1 MRTIFESKV
10 PSMKVTIK
18 KIAEIA
24 GVHPATVDKVLHNR
38 PGVSDE
44 VRERVQKLIDEL
56 GYKPNPAGRV
66 LQQQGKEFIIAAI
79 LVKVDALP
87 YIRDGIEKGIREQTG
102 LDIKIHWY
110 LTSYS
115 DAGQQAQYIDKAVEE
130 KADGIIISPI
140 TSNRVRE
147 AINRASD
154 AGIPVITAN
163 SDIEGT
169 RRLCYVG
176 QDGLR
181 ASRVAG
187 RTMGNFLRGRGR
199 IAIISSTIDNEN
211 NSYHV
216 KVREDG
222 FRGFLR
228 ETFPEIEIVASV
240 ESYEDPEITYRE
252 TYNLLTKY
260 PDLDGLYI
268 TCGGVGQVGRAIRDC
283 GREDIKALS
292 FEKYPEILDLMQED
306 IIDCTIDSE
315 LERQG
320 EIPVQIIMDQLVLK
334 KAPPK
339 QNIYTDIR
347 ILIKEC
353 LF

>member
-1 MRTIFESKV
+1 
-10 PSMKVTIK
+10 MKVTIK

-44 VRERVQKLIDEL
+44 VRERVRKLIDEL
-56 GYKPNPAGRV
+56 GYKHNPAGRV
-66 LQQQGKEFIIAAI
+66 LQKQGKEFIIAAV

-87 YIRDGIEKGIREQTG
+87 YIKEGIEKGIREQTG
-102 LDIKIHWY
+102 LDITVHWY
-110 LTSYS
+110 LSSYS
-115 DAGQQAQYIDKAVEE
+115 DAGQQAQFIDKAVEE
-130 KADGIIISPI
+130 KADGIILSPI
-140 TSNRVRE
+140 NSDRVRE
-147 AINRASD
+147 AISRA
-154 AGIPVITAN
+154 AAAKIPLVTTN
-163 SDIEGT
+163 SDIDGT
-169 RRLCYVG
+169 QRLCYVG
-176 QDGLR
+176 QDGRR

-187 RTMGNFLRGRGR
+187 RTMGNLLGGSGR
-199 IAIISSTIDNEN
+199 IAIISSAVASEN
-211 NSYHV
+211 NSFHV
-216 KVREDG
+216 KVREEG
-222 FRGFLR
+222 FCTFLR
-228 ETFPEIEIVASV
+228 ETFPAVEIVASV
-240 ESYEDPEITYRE
+240 ESFEDPEITYRE
-252 TYNLLTKY
+252 TYNLLKKY

-283 GREDIKALS
+283 GREDIKTLS

-320 EIPVQIIMDQLVLK
+320 EIPIQIIMDELVLK
-334 KAPPK
+334 KHPVSD
-339 QNIYTDIR
+339 NIYTDIR

>member
-1 MRTIFESKV
+1 
-10 PSMKVTIK
+10 MKVTIK

-44 VRERVQKLIDEL
+44 VRERVRKLIDEL

-66 LQQQGKEFIIAAI
+66 LQKQGKEFIIAAV

-87 YIRDGIEKGIREQTG
+87 YIKEGIEKGIREQTG
-102 LDIKIHWY
+102 LDITVHWY
-110 LTSYS
+110 LSSYS
-115 DAGQQAQYIDKAVEE
+115 DAGQQAQFIDKAVEE
-130 KADGIIISPI
+130 KADGIILSPI
-140 TSNRVRE
+140 NSNRVRE
-147 AINRASD
+147 AINRAAA
-154 AGIPVITAN
+154 AGIPLVTTN
-163 SDIEGT
+163 SDIDGT
-169 RRLCYVG
+169 QRLCYVG
-176 QDGLR
+176 QDGRR

-187 RTMGNFLRGRGR
+187 RTMGNLLGGSGRV
-199 IAIISSTIDNEN
+199 AIISSAIASEN

-216 KVREDG
+216 KVREEG
-222 FRGFLR
+222 FCNFLR
-228 ETFPEIEIVASV
+228 ETFPAVEIIASV
-240 ESYEDPEITYRE
+240 ESFEDPETTYRE
-252 TYNLLTKY
+252 TYNLLKKY

-320 EIPVQIIMDQLVLK
+320 EIPVQIIMDELVLK
-334 KAPPK
+334 KHPNED
-339 QNIYTDIR
+339 NIYTDIR

>member
-1 MRTIFESKV
+1 
-10 PSMKVTIK
+10 MKVTIK

-44 VRERVQKLIDEL
+44 VRERVRKLIDEL

-66 LQQQGKEFIIAAI
+66 LQKQGKEFIIAAV

-87 YIRDGIEKGIREQTG
+87 YIKEGIEKGIREQTG
-102 LDIKIHWY
+102 LDITVHWY
-110 LTSYS
+110 LSSYS
-115 DAGQQAQYIDKAVEE
+115 DAGQQAQFIDKAVEE
-130 KADGIIISPI
+130 KADGIILSPI
-140 TSNRVRE
+140 NSDRVRE
-147 AINRASD
+147 AINRAAA
-154 AGIPVITAN
+154 AGIPLVNTN
-163 SDIEGT
+163 SDIDGT
-169 RRLCYVG
+169 QRLCYVG
-176 QDGLR
+176 QDGRR

-187 RTMGNFLRGRGR
+187 RTMGNLLGGSGR
-199 IAIISSTIDNEN
+199 IAIISSAVASEN

-216 KVREDG
+216 KVREEG
-222 FRGFLR
+222 FCNFLR
-228 ETFPEIEIVASV
+228 ETFPAVEIVASV
-240 ESYEDPEITYRE
+240 ESFEDPEITYRE
-252 TYNLLTKY
+252 TYNLLKKN

-320 EIPVQIIMDQLVLK
+320 EIPVQIIMDELVLK
-334 KAPPK
+334 KHPNED
-339 QNIYTDIR
+339 NIYTDIR

>member
-1 MRTIFESKV
+1 
-10 PSMKVTIK
+10 MKVTIK

-24 GVHPATVDKVLHNR
+24 GVHPSTVDKVLHNR

-44 VRERVQKLIDEL
+44 VRERIRKLIDEL

-66 LQQQGKEFIIAAI
+66 LQKQGKEFVIAAI

-87 YIRDGIEKGIREQTG
+87 YIKEGIEKGIREQTG
-102 LDIKIHWY
+102 LDITVHWY
-110 LTSYS
+110 LSSYS
-115 DAGQQAQYIDKAVEE
+115 DAGQQAQFIDKAVEE
-130 KADGIIISPI
+130 KADGIILSPI
-140 TSNRVRE
+140 NSDRVRE
-147 AINRASD
+147 AINRAAA
-154 AGIPVITAN
+154 AGIPLVTAN
-163 SDIEGT
+163 SDIDGT
-169 RRLCYVG
+169 QRLCYVG
-176 QDGLR
+176 QDGRR

-187 RTMGNFLRGRGR
+187 RTMGNLLGGSGR
-199 IAIISSTIDNEN
+199 IAIISSAVASEN

-216 KVREDG
+216 KVREEG
-222 FRGFLR
+222 FCNFLR
-228 ETFPEIEIVASV
+228 ETFPAVEIVASV
-240 ESYEDPEITYRE
+240 ESFEDPETTYRE
-252 TYNLLTKY
+252 TYNLLKKN

-283 GREDIKALS
+283 GREDIKVLS

-320 EIPVQIIMDQLVLK
+320 EIPVQIIMDELVLK
-334 KAPPK
+334 KHPNED
-339 QNIYTDIR
+339 NIFTDIR

>member
-1 MRTIFESKV
+1 
-10 PSMKVTIK
+10 MKVTIK

-44 VRERVQKLIDEL
+44 VRERVRKLIDEL

-66 LQQQGKEFIIAAI
+66 LQKQGREFVIAAI

-87 YIRDGIEKGIREQTG
+87 YIKEGIEKGIREQTG
-102 LDIKIHWY
+102 LDITVHWY
-110 LTSYS
+110 LSSYS
-115 DAGQQAQYIDKAVEE
+115 DAGQQAQFIDKAVEE
-130 KADGIIISPI
+130 KADGIILSPI
-140 TSNRVRE
+140 NSNRVRE
-147 AINRASD
+147 AINRASA
-154 AGIPVITAN
+154 AGIPLVTTN
-163 SDIEGT
+163 SDIDGT
-169 RRLCYVG
+169 QRLCYVG
-176 QDGLR
+176 QDGRR

-187 RTMGNFLRGRGR
+187 RTMGNLLGGSGRV
-199 IAIISSTIDNEN
+199 AIISSAIASEN

-216 KVREDG
+216 KVREEG
-222 FRGFLR
+222 FCNFLR
-228 ETFPEIEIVASV
+228 ETFPAVEIIASI
-240 ESYEDPEITYRE
+240 ESFEDPETTYRE
-252 TYNLLTKY
+252 TYNLLKKY

-320 EIPVQIIMDQLVLK
+320 EIPVQIIMDELVLK
-334 KAPPK
+334 KHPNED
-339 QNIYTDIR
+339 NIFTDIR

>member
-1 MRTIFESKV
+1 
-10 PSMKVTIK
+10 MKVTIK

-24 GVHPATVDKVLHNR
+24 GVHPSTVDKVLHNR

-44 VRERVQKLIDEL
+44 VRERVRKLIDEL

-66 LQQQGKEFIIAAI
+66 LQKQGKEFIIAAV

-87 YIRDGIEKGIREQTG
+87 YIKEGIEKGIREQTG
-102 LDIKIHWY
+102 LDITVHWY
-110 LTSYS
+110 LSSYS
-115 DAGQQAQYIDKAVEE
+115 DAGQQAQFIDKAVEE
-130 KADGIIISPI
+130 KADGIILSPI
-140 TSNRVRE
+140 NSNRVRE
-147 AINRASD
+147 AINRAAA
-154 AGIPVITAN
+154 AGIPLVNTN
-163 SDIEGT
+163 SDIDGT
-169 RRLCYVG
+169 QRLCYVG
-176 QDGLR
+176 QDGMR

-187 RTMGNFLRGRGR
+187 RTMGNLLGGSGR
-199 IAIISSTIDNEN
+199 IAIISSAVASEN

-216 KVREDG
+216 KVREEG
-222 FRGFLR
+222 FCNFLR
-228 ETFPEIEIVASV
+228 ETFPAVEIVASL
-240 ESYEDPEITYRE
+240 ESFEDPEITYRE
-252 TYNLLTKY
+252 TYNLLKKN

-320 EIPVQIIMDQLVLK
+320 EIPVQIIMDELVLK
-334 KAPPK
+334 KHPNED
-339 QNIYTDIR
+339 NIYTDIR

>member
-1 MRTIFESKV
+1 
-10 PSMKVTIK
+10 MKVTIK

-87 YIRDGIEKGIREQTG
+87 YIKEGIEKGIREQTG

-140 TSNRVRE
+140 TSNRVRD
-147 AINRASD
+147 AINRAAD
-154 AGIPVITAN
+154 AGIPVIATN

-187 RTMGNFLRGRGR
+187 RTMGNLLRGSGR
-199 IAIISSTIDNEN
+199 IAIISSAIDSEN

-222 FRGFLR
+222 FRDFLR
-228 ETFPEIEIVASV
+228 ETFPDIEIVTAV
-240 ESYEDPEITYRE
+240 ESFEDPEITYRE
-252 TYNLLTKY
+252 TLNLLQNRR
-260 PDLDGLYI
+260 DLDGLYV
-268 TCGGVGQVGRAIRDC
+268 TCGGLSQVGDAIRES
-283 GREDIKALS
+283 GRTDLKVIS
-292 FEKYPEILDLMQED
+292 FEKYPEILELLRED

-320 EIPVQIIMDQLVLK
+320 AVPVQIIMDQLVLK
-334 KAPPK
+334 KSPPEE
-339 QNIYTDIR
+339 NIFTDIR

>member
-1 MRTIFESKV
+1 
-10 PSMKVTIK
+10 MKVTIK

-87 YIRDGIEKGIREQTG
+87 YIREGIEKGIREQTG

-115 DAGQQAQYIDKAVEE
+115 DAGQQAQYIDKALEE

-140 TSNRVRE
+140 NSNRVRA
-147 AINRASD
+147 AINRAAD
-154 AGIPVITAN
+154 AGIPVITTN
-163 SDIEGT
+163 SDIEDT

-187 RTMGNFLRGRGR
+187 RTMGNLLRGSGR
-199 IAIISSTIDNEN
+199 IAIIILRSS
-211 NSYHV
+211 
-216 KVREDG
+216 
-222 FRGFLR
+222 L
-228 ETFPEIEIVASV
+228 P
-240 ESYEDPEITYRE
+240 
-252 TYNLLTKY
+252 
-260 PDLDGLYI
+260 
-268 TCGGVGQVGRAIRDC
+268 
-283 GREDIKALS
+283 
-292 FEKYPEILDLMQED
+292 
-306 IIDCTIDSE
+306 
-315 LERQG
+315 
-320 EIPVQIIMDQLVLK
+320 
-334 KAPPK
+334 
-339 QNIYTDIR
+339 
-347 ILIKEC
+347 
-353 LF
+353 

>member
-1 MRTIFESKV
+1 
-10 PSMKVTIK
+10 MKVTIK

-87 YIRDGIEKGIREQTG
+87 YIKEGIEKGIREQTG

-140 TSNRVRE
+140 TSNRVRD
-147 AINRASD
+147 AINRAAD
-154 AGIPVITAN
+154 AGIPVIATN

-187 RTMGNFLRGRGR
+187 RTMGNLLRGSGR
-199 IAIISSTIDNEN
+199 IAIISSAIDSEN

-222 FRGFLR
+222 FRDFLR
-228 ETFPEIEIVASV
+228 ETFPDIEIVTAV
-240 ESYEDPEITYRE
+240 ESFEDPEITYRE
-252 TYNLLTKY
+252 TLNLLQNRR
-260 PDLDGLYI
+260 DLDGLYV
-268 TCGGVGQVGRAIRDC
+268 TCGGLSQVGDAIRES
-283 GREDIKALS
+283 GRTDLKVIS
-292 FEKYPEILDLMQED
+292 FEKYPEILELLRED

-320 EIPVQIIMDQLVLK
+320 AIPVQIIMDRLVLK
-334 KAPPK
+334 KTPPEE
-339 QNIYTDIR
+339 NIFTDIR

>member
-1 MRTIFESKV
+1 MFREIPFNARRIDPAACLFLQILV
-10 PSMKVTIK
+10 PSDM
-18 KIAEIA
+18 
-24 GVHPATVDKVLHNR
+24 
-38 PGVSDE
+38 
-44 VRERVQKLIDEL
+44 VRMGMRVIDSL
-56 GYKPNPAGRV
+56 QGPSVCVQNPQD
-66 LQQQGKEFIIAAI
+66 LF
-79 LVKVDALP
+79 P
-87 YIRDGIEKGIREQTG
+87 
-102 LDIKIHWY
+102 
-110 LTSYS
+110 
-115 DAGQQAQYIDKAVEE
+115 
-130 KADGIIISPI
+130 
-140 TSNRVRE
+140 
-147 AINRASD
+147 
-154 AGIPVITAN
+154 GIPVIAAN

-199 IAIISSTIDNEN
+199 IAIISSAIDNEN

-252 TYNLLTKY
+252 TYNLLKKY

-334 KAPPK
+334 KAPPE

>member
-1 MRTIFESKV
+1 
-10 PSMKVTIK
+10 MKVTIK

-87 YIRDGIEKGIREQTG
+87 YIRAGIEKGIREQTG

-115 DAGQQAQYIDKAVEE
+115 DAGQQAQYIDIAVEE

-140 TSNRVRE
+140 SSNRVRE
-147 AINRASD
+147 AINRAAD
-154 AGIPVITAN
+154 AGIPVIAAN

-187 RTMGNFLRGRGR
+187 RTMGNLLRGSGR
-199 IAIISSTIDNEN
+199 IAIISSAIDSEN

-222 FRGFLR
+222 FRDFLR
-228 ETFPEIEIVASV
+228 ETFPDIEIVTAV
-240 ESYEDPEITYRE
+240 ESFEDPEITYRE
-252 TYNLLTKY
+252 TLNLLQNRR
-260 PDLDGLYI
+260 DLDGLYV
-268 TCGGVGQVGRAIRDC
+268 TCGGLSQVGDAIRES
-283 GREDIKALS
+283 GRTDLKVIS
-292 FEKYPEILDLMQED
+292 FEKYPEILELLRED

-320 EIPVQIIMDQLVLK
+320 AVPVQIIMDQLVLK
-334 KAPPK
+334 KSPPEE
-339 QNIYTDIR
+339 NIFTDIR

>member
-1 MRTIFESKV
+1 
-10 PSMKVTIK
+10 MKVTIK

-87 YIRDGIEKGIREQTG
+87 YIKEGIEKGIREQAG

-140 TSNRVRE
+140 SSNRVRA
-147 AINRASD
+147 AINRAAD
-154 AGIPVITAN
+154 AGIPVIATN

-187 RTMGNFLRGRGR
+187 RTMGNLLRGRGR
-199 IAIISSTIDNEN
+199 IAIISSAIDSEN

-222 FRGFLR
+222 FRDFLR
-228 ETFPEIEIVASV
+228 ETFPDIEIVTAV
-240 ESYEDPEITYRE
+240 ESFEDPEITYRE
-252 TYNLLTKY
+252 TLNLLQNRR
-260 PDLDGLYI
+260 DLDGLYV
-268 TCGGVGQVGRAIRDC
+268 TCGGLSQVGDAIRES
-283 GREDIKALS
+283 GRTDLKVIS
-292 FEKYPEILDLMQED
+292 FEKYPEILELLRED

-320 EIPVQIIMDQLVLK
+320 AVPVQIIMDQLVLK
-334 KAPPK
+334 KSPPEE
-339 QNIYTDIR
+339 NIFTDIR

>member
-1 MRTIFESKV
+1 
-10 PSMKVTIK
+10 MKVTIK

-87 YIRDGIEKGIREQTG
+87 YIRAGIEKGIREQTG

-140 TSNRVRE
+140 SSNRVRE
-147 AINRASD
+147 AINRAAD
-154 AGIPVITAN
+154 AGIPVIAAN

-187 RTMGNFLRGRGR
+187 RTMGNLLRGSGR
-199 IAIISSTIDNEN
+199 IAIISSAIDSEN

-222 FRGFLR
+222 FRDFLR
-228 ETFPEIEIVASV
+228 ETFPDIEIVTAV
-240 ESYEDPEITYRE
+240 ESFEDPEITYRE
-252 TYNLLTKY
+252 TLNLLQNRR
-260 PDLDGLYI
+260 DLDGLYV
-268 TCGGVGQVGRAIRDC
+268 TCGGLSQVGDAIRES
-283 GREDIKALS
+283 GRTDLKVIS
-292 FEKYPEILDLMQED
+292 FEKYPEILELLRED

-320 EIPVQIIMDQLVLK
+320 AVPVQIIMDQLVLK
-334 KAPPK
+334 KSPPEE
-339 QNIYTDIR
+339 NIFTDIR

>member
-1 MRTIFESKV
+1 
-10 PSMKVTIK
+10 MKITIK

-38 PGVSDE
+38 PGVSNE

-66 LQQQGKEFIIAAI
+66 LQQQGKEFVIAAI
-79 LVKVDALP
+79 LVEVDALP
-87 YIRDGIEKGIREQTG
+87 YIKKGIEKGIREQTG

-110 LTSYS
+110 LTSFS
-115 DAGQQAQYIDKAVEE
+115 DAGLQAQYIDRATEE
-130 KADGIIISPI
+130 KADGIIVSPI
-140 TSNRVRE
+140 NSNRVRA
-147 AINRASD
+147 AINRAAD
-154 AGIPVITAN
+154 AGIPVVATN
-163 SDIEGT
+163 SDIEGA

-176 QDGLR
+176 QEGLR

-187 RTMGNFLRGRGR
+187 RTIGNLLGGKGR
-199 IAIISSTIDNEN
+199 IAIISSAVDSEN
-211 NSYHV
+211 NSFHV

-222 FRGFLR
+222 FRDFLR
-228 ETFPEIEIVASV
+228 DNFPEIEIVTAV
-240 ESYEDPEITYRE
+240 ESFEDPETTYQE
-252 TYNLLTKY
+252 TLNLLRSC

-268 TCGGVGQVGRAIRDC
+268 TCGGVSQVGRAVRES
-283 GREDIKALS
+283 GRSDLKTLS
-292 FEKYPEILDLMQED
+292 FEKYPEILELLRDD
-306 IIDCTIDSE
+306 IIDVTIDSE

-320 EIPVQIIMDQLVLK
+320 ELPVQIIMDQLVLK
-334 KAPPK
+334 KAPPSE
-339 QNIYTDIR
+339 NIFTDIR

>member
-1 MRTIFESKV
+1 
-10 PSMKVTIK
+10 MKVTIK

-44 VRERVQKLIDEL
+44 VRERVRKLIDEL

-66 LQQQGKEFIIAAI
+66 LQKQGKEFIIAAV

-87 YIRDGIEKGIREQTG
+87 YIKEGIEKGIREQTG
-102 LDIKIHWY
+102 LDISIHWY
-110 LTSYS
+110 LSSYS
-115 DAGQQAQYIDKAVEE
+115 DAGQQAQFIDKAVEE
-130 KADGIIISPI
+130 KADGIILSPI
-140 TSNRVRE
+140 NSNRVRE
-147 AINRASD
+147 AINRAAA
-154 AGIPVITAN
+154 AGIPLVTTN
-163 SDIEGT
+163 SDIDGT
-169 RRLCYVG
+169 QRLCYVG
-176 QDGLR
+176 QDGRR

-187 RTMGNFLRGRGR
+187 RTMGNLLGGSGRV
-199 IAIISSTIDNEN
+199 AIISSAIASEN

-216 KVREDG
+216 KVREEG
-222 FRGFLR
+222 FCNFLR
-228 ETFPEIEIVASV
+228 ETFPAVEIIASV
-240 ESYEDPEITYRE
+240 ESFEDPETTYRE
-252 TYNLLTKY
+252 TYNLLKKY

-320 EIPVQIIMDQLVLK
+320 EIPVQIIMDELVLK
-334 KAPPK
+334 KHPNED
-339 QNIYTDIR
+339 NIFTDIR

>member
-1 MRTIFESKV
+1 
-10 PSMKVTIK
+10 MKVTIK

-44 VRERVQKLIDEL
+44 VRERVRKLIDEL

-66 LQQQGKEFIIAAI
+66 LQKQGKEFVIAAI

-87 YIRDGIEKGIREQTG
+87 YIKKGIEKGIREQTG
-102 LDIKIHWY
+102 LDITIRWY
-110 LTSYS
+110 LTDFS

-130 KADGIIISPI
+130 KADGIILSPI
-140 TSNRVRE
+140 SSNRVRA
-147 AINRASD
+147 AINRAAD
-154 AGIPVITAN
+154 AGIPLVTTN
-163 SDIEGT
+163 SDVEGT

-187 RTMGNFLRGRGR
+187 RTMGNLVRENGR
-199 IAIISSTIDNEN
+199 IAIISSAIDSEN

-216 KVREDG
+216 KVREEE
-222 FRGFLR
+222 FCRFVR
-228 ETFPEIEIVASV
+228 ETFPAIEIVTSV
-240 ESYEDPEITYRE
+240 ESFEDPEITYRE
-252 TYNLLTKY
+252 TCNLLKTH

-268 TCGGVGQVGRAIRDC
+268 TCGGVGQVGRAIREC
-283 GREDIKALS
+283 GRNDIKTLS
-292 FEKYPEILDLMQED
+292 FERYPEILDLMQEN
-306 IIDCTIDSE
+306 IIDVTIDSE

-320 EIPVQIIMDQLVLK
+320 EIPVQVIMDELVLK
-334 KAPPK
+334 KHPAREK
-339 QNIYTDIR
+339 IFTDIR

>member
-1 MRTIFESKV
+1 
-10 PSMKVTIK
+10 MKVTIK

-24 GVHPATVDKVLHNR
+24 GVHPSTVDKVLHNR

-44 VRERVQKLIDEL
+44 VRERIRKLIDEL

-66 LQQQGKEFIIAAI
+66 LQKQGKEFVIAAI

-87 YIRDGIEKGIREQTG
+87 YIKEGIEKGIREQTG
-102 LDIKIHWY
+102 LDITVHWY
-110 LTSYS
+110 LSSYS
-115 DAGQQAQYIDKAVEE
+115 DAGQQAQFIDKAVEE
-130 KADGIIISPI
+130 KADGIILSPI
-140 TSNRVRE
+140 NSDRVRE
-147 AINRASD
+147 AINRAAA
-154 AGIPVITAN
+154 AGIPLVTAN
-163 SDIEGT
+163 SDIDGT
-169 RRLCYVG
+169 QRLCYVG
-176 QDGLR
+176 QDGRR

-187 RTMGNFLRGRGR
+187 RTMGNLLGGSGR
-199 IAIISSTIDNEN
+199 IAIISSAIASEN

-216 KVREDG
+216 KVREEG
-222 FRGFLR
+222 FCNFLR
-228 ETFPEIEIVASV
+228 ETFPAVEIVASL
-240 ESYEDPEITYRE
+240 ESFEDPEITYRE
-252 TYNLLTKY
+252 TYNLLKKN

-320 EIPVQIIMDQLVLK
+320 EIPVQIIMDELVLK
-334 KAPPK
+334 KHPNED
-339 QNIYTDIR
+339 NIYTDIR

>member
-1 MRTIFESKV
+1 
-10 PSMKVTIK
+10 MKVTIK

-24 GVHPATVDKVLHNR
+24 GVHPSTVDKVLHNR

-44 VRERVQKLIDEL
+44 VRERIRKLIDEL

-66 LQQQGKEFIIAAI
+66 LQKQGKEFVIAAI

-87 YIRDGIEKGIREQTG
+87 YIKEGIEKGIREQTG
-102 LDIKIHWY
+102 LDITVHWY
-110 LTSYS
+110 LSSYS
-115 DAGQQAQYIDKAVEE
+115 DAGQQAQFIDKAVEE
-130 KADGIIISPI
+130 KADGIILSPI
-140 TSNRVRE
+140 NSNRVRE
-147 AINRASD
+147 AINRAAA
-154 AGIPVITAN
+154 AGIPLVTTN
-163 SDIEGT
+163 SDIDGT
-169 RRLCYVG
+169 QRLCYVG
-176 QDGLR
+176 QDGRR

-187 RTMGNFLRGRGR
+187 RTMGNLLGGSGR
-199 IAIISSTIDNEN
+199 IAIISSAVASEN

-216 KVREDG
+216 KVREEG
-222 FRGFLR
+222 FCNFLR
-228 ETFPEIEIVASV
+228 ETFPAVEIVASL
-240 ESYEDPEITYRE
+240 ESFEDPEITYRE
-252 TYNLLTKY
+252 TYNLLKKN

-292 FEKYPEILDLMQED
+292 FETYPEILDLMQED

-320 EIPVQIIMDQLVLK
+320 EIPVQIIMDELVLK
-334 KAPPK
+334 KHPNED
-339 QNIYTDIR
+339 NIYTDIR

>member
-1 MRTIFESKV
+1 
-10 PSMKVTIK
+10 MKVTIK

-24 GVHPATVDKVLHNR
+24 GVHPSTVDKVLHNR

-44 VRERVQKLIDEL
+44 VRERIRKLIDEL

-66 LQQQGKEFIIAAI
+66 LQKQGKEFVIAAI

-87 YIRDGIEKGIREQTG
+87 YIKAGIEKGIREQTG
-102 LDIKIHWY
+102 LDITIHWY
-110 LTSYS
+110 LSSYS
-115 DAGQQAQYIDKAVEE
+115 DAGQQAQFIDKAVEE
-130 KADGIIISPI
+130 KADGIILSPI
-140 TSNRVRE
+140 NSDRVRE
-147 AINRASD
+147 AINRAAA
-154 AGIPVITAN
+154 AGIPLVNTN
-163 SDIEGT
+163 SDIDGT
-169 RRLCYVG
+169 QRLCYVG
-176 QDGLR
+176 QDGRR

-187 RTMGNFLRGRGR
+187 RTMGNLLGGSGR
-199 IAIISSTIDNEN
+199 IAIISSAVASEN

-216 KVREDG
+216 KVREEG
-222 FRGFLR
+222 FCNFLR
-228 ETFPEIEIVASV
+228 ETFPAVEIVASV
-240 ESYEDPEITYRE
+240 ESFEDPEITYRE
-252 TYNLLTKY
+252 TYNLLKKY

-268 TCGGVGQVGRAIRDC
+268 TCGGVCQVGKAIRDC

-320 EIPVQIIMDQLVLK
+320 EIPVQIIMDELVLK
-334 KAPPK
+334 KHPNED
-339 QNIYTDIR
+339 NIYTDIR

>member
-1 MRTIFESKV
+1 
-10 PSMKVTIK
+10 MKVTIK

-24 GVHPATVDKVLHNR
+24 GVHPSTVDKVLHNR

-44 VRERVQKLIDEL
+44 VRERIRKLIDEL

-66 LQQQGKEFIIAAI
+66 LQKQGKEFIIAAV

-87 YIRDGIEKGIREQTG
+87 YIKEGIEKGIREQTG
-102 LDIKIHWY
+102 LDITVHWY
-110 LTSYS
+110 LSSYS
-115 DAGQQAQYIDKAVEE
+115 DAGQQAQFIDKAVEE
-130 KADGIIISPI
+130 KADGIILSPI
-140 TSNRVRE
+140 NSDRVRE
-147 AINRASD
+147 AINRAAA
-154 AGIPVITAN
+154 AGIPLVTAN
-163 SDIEGT
+163 SDIDGT
-169 RRLCYVG
+169 QRLCYVG
-176 QDGLR
+176 QDGRR

-187 RTMGNFLRGRGR
+187 RTMGNLLGGSGR
-199 IAIISSTIDNEN
+199 IAIISSAVASEN

-216 KVREDG
+216 KVREEG
-222 FRGFLR
+222 FCNFLR
-228 ETFPEIEIVASV
+228 ETFPAVEIVASV
-240 ESYEDPEITYRE
+240 ESFEDPEITYRE
-252 TYNLLTKY
+252 TYNLLKQY

-283 GREDIKALS
+283 GREDIKTLS
-292 FEKYPEILDLMQED
+292 FEKYKEILDLMQED

-320 EIPVQIIMDQLVLK
+320 EIPIQIIMDELVLK
-334 KAPPK
+334 KHPVSD
-339 QNIYTDIR
+339 NIYTDIR